1 MPKKSKS
8 GSTATVAVLFLS
20 KTAFMLWEEKI
31 KSDKSRYYEAFSC
44 PILSEF
50 ASAYEKSTKNL
61 QKIYGKSTKLD
72 GIIPVST
79 YSYRDR
85 KAVGHFVPD
94 GG

>member
-1 MPKKSKS
+1 M
-8 GSTATVAVLFLS
+8 AVLFLS
-20 KTAFMLWEEKI
+20 KAAAMLREEEI
-31 KSDKSRYYEAFSC
+31 KSDKSRYYEDFPVLSC
-44 PILSEF
+44 LNLRPP
-50 ASAYEKSTKNL
+50 TKNL